1 MDDMTPEQIK
11 KMIAMLQSMLP
22 EDESEPEISK
32 NKENTSNNTIRTINR
47 KPQPSTVN
55 KFDQMMEASLH
66 KSDIEI
72 DKKLA
77 KYDPTPRLRK
87 FNFIKVTCR
96 VCGKSEDISPS
107 LLSDTPDRY
116 KCNKCSRSAG

>member
-32 NKENTSNNTIRTINR
+32 NKENTPNNTIRTINR